1 MNTAS
6 NAAGGVGRS
15 ARARSVPA
23 PLVRPAPL
31 RQAVYEALVEM
42 IINRSLLPG
51 EHLVEN
57 ELAAQ
62 LGVSKQPVREALQ
75 WLQLE
80 GWVDLRPGRGAYVHL
95 PSEHEADQL
104 LAVRT
109 LLEAESARLAA
120 GSATDNDVQQL
131 WELWRNGPEALK
143 NGDSTALVA
152 ANVELHSYVMT
163 IAGNSVLAE
172 LHELVARRVRWYYAP
187 LAQARGQEAWDE
199 HADLIRAIAAG
210 KGTQAEAIMRTHT
223 ERTRSMWH
231 DIRVARLEQ

>member
-31 RQAVYEALVEM
+31 RQAVYEALLEM

-57 ELAAQ
+57 DLAAQ
-62 LGVSKQPVREALQ
+62 LGISKQPVREALQ
-75 WLQLE
+75 WLELE

-120 GSATDNDVQQL
+120 GAVTDEHVQQL
-131 WELWRNGPEALK
+131 WALWQAGLDALARDDT
-143 NGDSTALVA
+143 GALVA
-152 ANVELHSYVMT
+152 ANFDLHSHVMSM
-163 IAGNSVLAE
+163 AGNSVLAE
-172 LHELVARRVRWYYAP
+172 LSELVARRVRWYYVP
-187 LAQARGQEAWDE
+187 VAQARGQEAWDE
-199 HADLIRAIAAG
+199 HADLIHAIASG
-210 KGTQAEAIMRTHT
+210 DGNQACDIMRRHT
-223 ERTRSMWH
+223 ERTRMMWH
-231 DIRVARLEQ
+231 HPAEQ